1 MMIDRNSLVATAFE
15 RSTRGR
21 RKHCGPSEVES
32 SFASTIAVGLRAAS
46 HGSRAADAAPAARCT
61 KPNVDRATHVPRGCA
76 RTGTWC
82 IRNRSSRIVRP
93 MDGVVLQPLQ
103 HVSPPVQHF
112 VADVIE
118 LRPRPLGGHV
128 GSGRVP
134 YQTAAAA
141 LVISSSTWVGRVA
154 NEA

>member
-1 MMIDRNSLVATAFE
+1 
-15 RSTRGR
+15 
-21 RKHCGPSEVES
+21 
-32 SFASTIAVGLRAAS
+32 
-46 HGSRAADAAPAARCT
+46 
-61 KPNVDRATHVPRGCA
+61 
-76 RTGTWC
+76 
-82 IRNRSSRIVRP
+82 